1 MEIHPPHGP
10 ARSWSDVFGQLTII
24 TAGVLIALALEGAV
38 AWLEHRR
45 LVREAT
51 TNLRNEMAEN
61 VREVEG
67 LFVNIVNERRNLEH
81 ADDLA
86 QMLLDQK
93 KVENEKLELVF
104 HGAELKDASRTTAE
118 VTGAF
123 GHMEYAEVERVAAV
137 YGLQTAFNRAQYR
150 TNEAFVTTLAGI
162 SLLTSPDKPDPG
174 QVRQWK
180 SQIALTLAALTVEEQ
195 IGQQLVKRY
204 TQALEVQ

>member
-38 AWLEHRR
+38 AWLEHRK

-51 TNLRNEMAEN
+51 NNLRNEMAEN

-67 LFVNIVNERRNLEH
+67 LFVSIVKQRRNLEH

-86 QMLLDQK
+86 QMLLEQK
-93 KVENEKLELVF
+93 KVENQKLELEF
-104 HGAELKDASRTTAE
+104 NGAELKDASRTTAE

-123 GHMEYAEVERVAAV
+123 GHMEYAEVERFAAV
-137 YGLQTAFNRAQYR
+137 YGLQTAFNRAQER
-150 TNEAFVTTLAGI
+150 TNETFVTTLAGI
-162 SLLTSPDKPDPG
+162 SLLTSREKPDPG

-204 TQALEVQ
+204 TQ

>member
-24 TAGVLIALALEGAV
+24 TAGVLIALALDGAV
-38 AWLEHRR
+38 AWLEHRK

-67 LFVNIVNERRNLEH
+67 LFVNIVKERQNLEH
-81 ADDLA
+81 ADELA

-93 KVENEKLELVF
+93 KIENLTLELEF

-123 GHMEYAEVERVAAV
+123 GHMEYAEVERFAAV
-137 YGLQTAFNRAQYR
+137 YGLQTAFNRAQER
-150 TNEAFVTTLAGI
+150 TNESFVTTLPAPDCWRAGKAR
-162 SLLTSPDKPDPG
+162 SG
-174 QVRQWK
+174 AR
-180 SQIALTLAALTVEEQ
+180 
-195 IGQQLVKRY
+195 
-204 TQALEVQ
+204 

>member
-38 AWLEHRR
+38 AWLDHRK

-67 LFVNIVNERRNLEH
+67 LFINIVKERRNLEH
-81 ADDLA
+81 AGDLA

-123 GHMEYAEVERVAAV
+123 GHMEYAEVERFAAV
-137 YGLQTAFNRAQYR
+137 YSLQTAFNRAQER
-150 TNEAFVTTLAGI
+150 TNESFVTTLAGV
-162 SLLTSPDKPDPG
+162 SLLTNPGKADPG
-174 QVRQWK
+174 EVRQWK
-180 SQIALTLAALTVEEQ
+180 SRIALTLAALTVEEQ

-204 TQALEVQ
+204 KQALEVQ

>member
-38 AWLEHRR
+38 AWLEHRK

-51 TNLRNEMAEN
+51 NNLRNEMAEN

-67 LFVNIVNERRNLEH
+67 LFVSIVKQRHDLEH

-86 QMLLDQK
+86 QMLLEQK
-93 KVENEKLELVF
+93 KVENEKLDLVF
-104 HGAELKDASRTTAE
+104 HSAELKDASRTTAE

-123 GHMEYAEVERVAAV
+123 GHMEYAEVERFAAV
-137 YGLQTAFNRAQYR
+137 YGLQATFNRAQER
-150 TNEAFVTTLAGI
+150 TNENFVTTLAGV
-162 SLLTSPDKPDPG
+162 SLLTSPGKADPG
-174 QVRQWK
+174 EVRQWK
-180 SQIALTLAALTVEEQ
+180 SHIALTLAALTVEEQ

>member
-38 AWLEHRR
+38 AWLEHRK

-67 LFVNIVNERRNLEH
+67 LFVSIVKERQNLEH

-86 QMLLDQK
+86 QMLLEQK

-123 GHMEYAEVERVAAV
+123 GHMEYAEVERFASV
-137 YGLQTAFNRAQYR
+137 YGLQTAFNRAQER
-150 TNEAFVTTLAGI
+150 TNESFVTTLAGV
-162 SLLTSPDKPDPG
+162 SLLASPGKADPG
-174 QVRQWK
+174 EVRQWK
-180 SQIALTLAALTVEEQ
+180 SRIALTLAALTVEEQ

-204 TQALEVQ
+204 MQALEAR

>member
-38 AWLEHRR
+38 AWLEHRK

-67 LFVNIVNERRNLEH
+67 LFVSIVKERQNLEH

-123 GHMEYAEVERVAAV
+123 GHMEYAEVERFAAV
-137 YGLQTAFNRAQYR
+137 YGLQTAFNRAQER
-150 TNEAFVTTLAGI
+150 TNETFVTTLAGV
-162 SLLTSPDKPDPG
+162 SLLSSREKPDPG

>member
-1 MEIHPPHGP
+1 MGIHPPHEP
-10 ARSWSDVFGQLTII
+10 ARSWRDVFGQLTII
-24 TAGVLIALALEGAV
+24 TAGVLIALALDGAV
-38 AWLEHRR
+38 AWLEHRK

-67 LFVNIVNERRNLEH
+67 MFVNIVKERQNLEH
-81 ADDLA
+81 ADELA
-86 QMLLDQK
+86 QMLRDRRK
-93 KVENEKLELVF
+93 IENLTLNLEF

-123 GHMEYAEVERVAAV
+123 GHMEYAEVERFAAV
-137 YGLQTAFNRAQYR
+137 YGLQTAFNHAQDR
-150 TNEAFVTTLAGI
+150 TSESFVATLSGVR
-162 SLLTSPDKPDPG
+162 LLSGSDKPDPE
-174 QVRQWK
+174 QVKQWK
-180 SQIALTLAALTVEEQ
+180 AQIGMTLAALTVEEQ

>member
-38 AWLEHRR
+38 AWFEHRK

-67 LFVNIVNERRNLEH
+67 LFISIVKERQNLEH
-81 ADDLA
+81 ADELA
-86 QMLLDQK
+86 QMLLAQK

-123 GHMEYAEVERVAAV
+123 GHMEYAEVERFAAV
-137 YGLQTAFNRAQYR
+137 YGLQTAFNRAQER
-150 TNEAFVTTLAGI
+150 TNETFVTTLAGV
-162 SLLTSPDKPDPG
+162 SLLSSSEKPDPG
-174 QVRQWK
+174 QVKQWK

>member
-38 AWLEHRR
+38 AWLEHRK

-67 LFVNIVNERRNLEH
+67 LFVNIVNERQNLQH

-123 GHMEYAEVERVAAV
+123 GHMEYAEVERFAAV
-137 YGLQTAFNRAQYR
+137 YGLQTAFNRAQER
-150 TNEAFVTTLAGI
+150 TNESFVTTLAGT
-162 SLLTSPDKPDPG
+162 SLLTSREKPDPV

>member
-123 GHMEYAEVERVAAV
+123 GHMEYAEVERFAAV
-137 YGLQTAFNRAQYR
+137 YGLQTAFNRAQER
-150 TNEAFVTTLAGI
+150 TNETFVTTLAGS
-162 SLLTSPDKPDPG
+162 SLLTSREKPDPG

>member
-38 AWLEHRR
+38 GWLEHRK

-123 GHMEYAEVERVAAV
+123 GYMEYAEVERFASV
-137 YGLQTAFNRAQYR
+137 YGLQTAFNRAQER
-150 TNEAFVTTLAGI
+150 TNETFVTTLAGV
-162 SLLTSPDKPDPG
+162 SLLTSREKPDPA

>member
-38 AWLEHRR
+38 AWLEHRK

-67 LFVNIVNERRNLEH
+67 LFINIVKERRNLEH

-123 GHMEYAEVERVAAV
+123 GYMEYAEAERFAAV
-137 YGLQTAFNRAQYR
+137 YGLQTAFNRAQER
-150 TNEAFVTTLAGI
+150 TNESFVTTLAGV
-162 SLLTSPDKPDPG
+162 SLLTSPGKADPG
-174 QVRQWK
+174 EVRQWK
-180 SQIALTLAALTVEEQ
+180 SRIALTLAALTVEEQ